1 MSNAVQLLEEQHA
14 EASALFM
21 KLERL
26 TDPVTCAH
34 IFRTLDAK
42 LRDHTAIEEQVFYPA
57 FRERAR
63 NDKQASEIAEALHE
77 HDHVKSLLAGIE
89 KLDPAGSSFKGK
101 IAELKG
107 AVQHHVREEEHG
119 ILPQAR
125 RLFSES
131 ELDDLGLRMIKLAS
145 LHNAV
150 LEMAAP

>member
-14 EASALFM
+14 EATALFM

-57 FRERAR
+57 FREHAR

-77 HDHVKSLLAGIE
+77 HNEVKLLLAAVE
-89 KLDPAGSSFKGK
+89 KLDPTGAAFK
-101 IAELKG
+101 
-107 AVQHHVREEEHG
+107 
-119 ILPQAR
+119 
-125 RLFSES
+125 
-131 ELDDLGLRMIKLAS
+131 
-145 LHNAV
+145 N
-150 LEMAAP
+150 